1 MAGIPTYFWAVA
13 IIVGFYALFLYLGKL
28 PSIDSIQALANVVNT
43 KGGNI
48 LALGM
53 FSLVFFFTG
62 LGLIYWSLN
71 RMMEGK
77 LTVDNAVLMMGLSW
91 ISGTAFGGAFSSM
104 LKVMSGENPEPP
116 VTEKTV
122 VSKQAEGD
130 QK

>member
-1 MAGIPTYFWAVA
+1 MGTLPGYTIGLGVL
-13 IIVGFYALFLYLGKL
+13 ILLYAFFQYTGKL
-28 PSIDSIQALANVVNT
+28 PSIESVQALANVVNT

-48 LALGM
+48 LALAA

-71 RMMEGK
+71 RMMESK

-104 LKVMSGENPEPP
+104 LKVMSGEESVLPPAKDKDTPNQPE
-116 VTEKTV
+116 VK
-122 VSKQAEGD
+122 
-130 QK
+130 